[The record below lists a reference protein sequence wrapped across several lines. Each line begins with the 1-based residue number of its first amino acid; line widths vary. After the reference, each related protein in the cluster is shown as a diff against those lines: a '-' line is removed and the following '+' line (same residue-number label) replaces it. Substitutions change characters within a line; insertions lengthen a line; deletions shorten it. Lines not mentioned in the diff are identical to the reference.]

1 MKMKRRL
8 ILCTHSSLYSSL
20 VLEALLQVLGLELE
34 RVGIV
39 SSPSVLSRSGS
50 VLGDVSG

>member
-20 VLEALLQVLGLELE
+20 VLEALLQAPGLELE

-39 SSPSVLSRSGS
+39 NFPRVLSRSGS
-50 VLGDVSG
+50 VLGVVRR